1 MEASAENP
9 VRLGLPAR
17 QQAVP
22 EGRLLPM
29 ELLHPSEEEAPPRAK
44 AIASL
49 YRHRRASTPEIIPP
63 KIIPPVVATQP
74 LVESTDCKEL
84 QLSSEKEKH
93 LEKEEEL
100 EAFLRGAVKCLK
112 PVVQRAPPPWFLQGR
127 RGPLQARTAAAP
139 GGEEEFDLVHISM
152 ASSRHGHR
160 YRADI
165 DGVACRLSERC
176 HDTASATST
185 ACAAATTTTAAT
197 AAAASITEPGEALDD
212 AQDHQQW
219 LCMWCSVM
227 NLGGELCANRRC
239 LRDRSLAGIE
249 QGATRKRA
257 APQHFDASAK
267 ASCPP
272 EKVRAGRH
280 MAVPKAVA
288 ALRQSEPL
296 NAEPLSP
303 RSAEHLM
310 KRCMQ
315 FADVLKVEP
324 RKSSP
329 LRRVAPSSSPACS
342 PGSPLRRSLSLSSP
356 ACSPSSPLNSP
367 EVPSLARE
375 VSTYALSPKFS
386 FKNLRKSDPRVP
398 PGGTISP
405 MGYILDADGRLV
417 RDADGR
423 PMQVASDPLSV
434 EGVGDDGSDSG
445 SIGEKRQAASTP
457 SPPPPPAET
466 VDEVENGF
474 EHIVLTEE
482 QHLFCPECGDLLHTT
497 TSGERFCNNVDC
509 DNEVLFVLD
518 A

>member
-1 MEASAENP
+1 
-9 VRLGLPAR
+9 
-17 QQAVP
+17 
-22 EGRLLPM
+22 
-29 ELLHPSEEEAPPRAK
+29 
-44 AIASL
+44 
-49 YRHRRASTPEIIPP
+49 
-63 KIIPPVVATQP
+63 
-74 LVESTDCKEL
+74 
-84 QLSSEKEKH
+84 
-93 LEKEEEL
+93 
-100 EAFLRGAVKCLK
+100 
-112 PVVQRAPPPWFLQGR
+112 
-127 RGPLQARTAAAP
+127 
-139 GGEEEFDLVHISM
+139 
-152 ASSRHGHR
+152 
-160 YRADI
+160 
-165 DGVACRLSERC
+165 
-176 HDTASATST
+176 
-185 ACAAATTTTAAT
+185 
-197 AAAASITEPGEALDD
+197 
-212 AQDHQQW
+212 
-219 LCMWCSVM
+219 
-227 NLGGELCANRRC
+227 
-239 LRDRSLAGIE
+239 
-249 QGATRKRA
+249 
-257 APQHFDASAK
+257 
-267 ASCPP
+267 
-272 EKVRAGRH
+272 

-329 LRRVAPSSSPACS
+329 LRRVTPSSSPACS

-356 ACSPSSPLNSP
+356 ACSPSSPLNSPLNSP